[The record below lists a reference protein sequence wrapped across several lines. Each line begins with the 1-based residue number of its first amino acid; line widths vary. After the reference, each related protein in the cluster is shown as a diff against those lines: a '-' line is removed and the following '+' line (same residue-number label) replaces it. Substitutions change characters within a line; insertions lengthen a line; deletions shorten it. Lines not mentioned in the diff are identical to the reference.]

1 MTPSS
6 GHPAPAPSATQVSA
20 PAPCDTAC
28 PLHDRRSFLSTA
40 FLASVGAVLLEACGD
55 GEIGLTGPQAG
66 ALAEPLVVTLASF
79 PALATVGGIAR
90 VDSGTN
96 RPIAVVRTAAD
107 TYVAVTM
114 ICAHQGYR
122 PIEIVGGRFICP
134 NHGAEFT
141 SAGIWTGGQRT
152 SSLVR
157 LPVVIDSGGVNATI
171 TLG

>member
-134 NHGAEFT
+134 NHGAEYAAT
-141 SAGIWTGGQRT
+141 GEWTGGQRANNLRRYSVAFDAVAGT
-152 SSLVR
+152 L
-157 LPVVIDSGGVNATI
+157 TI
-171 TLG
+171 S